1 MPAVNVLIKPASSAC
16 NMACAY
22 CFYRDVAEHREHAFE
37 GMLSLERMEQVIAA
51 AMEYAE
57 GICSFAFQGG
67 EPTLAGLEFYRS
79 VVELQKKY
87 ARPGVRIHNAIQTNG
102 YCIDEAWAAFLA
114 ENHFLVGLSLDGPAE
129 LHNLNRKDRAGKGT
143 FNRVMHAAK
152 LFDRYH
158 VEYNILCVVTGKNAR
173 SIGQIYH
180 FYQKQGFH
188 WLQFIPC
195 LEPLDSQRG
204 GTISPAGNMAIF

>member
-67 EPTLAGLEFYRS
+67 EPTLAGLEFYQS
-79 VVELQKKY
+79 VVELKKNTPDP
-87 ARPGVRIHNAIQTNG
+87 ACGSTTPSKRMATASTRRGRRSWRKTTFW
-102 YCIDEAWAAFLA
+102 WAF
-114 ENHFLVGLSLDGPAE
+114 PW
-129 LHNLNRKDRAGKGT
+129 
-143 FNRVMHAAK
+143 
-152 LFDRYH
+152 
-158 VEYNILCVVTGKNAR
+158 TGRR
-173 SIGQIYH
+173 S
-180 FYQKQGFH
+180 
-188 WLQFIPC
+188 C
-195 LEPLDSQRG
+195 
-204 GTISPAGNMAIF
+204 TI